1 MQLKKEGHT
10 SNPTSAPRRL
20 RTGLWVALAIL
31 AAVCFLLFRRWSGSG
46 FNSQEFLR
54 SFASADWRWLFAA
67 WLFTILSYYVRVLR
81 WLVMLRPIAPHASQA
96 ALFRATAIGFSA
108 VYLFGRPGEL
118 VRPYL
123 TARSAGVSFLSQMAA
138 WLLERIYDTLLVL
151 ALFGYALAALVQTRP
166 NVGPT
171 LHWVI
176 ERGGW
181 ITAITSLVCLAAL
194 AALQLYSES
203 LASRLLDALGF
214 LQAHHQ
220 QRAAK
225 LVGAAV
231 EGLRSTGNPRAIALL
246 LFWSAVEWYVIYL
259 SFWAI
264 FQAFTPTAPLG
275 TTAILTYIGFVAF
288 GSLVQIPG
296 IGGGFQIVAVLV
308 LTEIFHLPLELSAS
322 VALVTWIVSLVGIL
336 PLGVALAF
344 YEGLTW
350 RNIIDIEKE
359 AAS

>member
-1 MQLKKEGHT
+1 MTQ
-10 SNPTSAPRRL
+10 PARRPRRL
-20 RTGLWVALAIL
+20 HAGLLITIALT
-31 AAVCFLLFRRWSGSG
+31 AAVVFFLFRRWSGAG
-46 FNSQEFLR
+46 FDTRDFLR
-54 SFASADWRWLFAA
+54 SFASADWRWLCAA
-67 WLFTILSYYVRVLR
+67 WLLTILSYYIRVLR

-108 VYLFGRPGEL
+108 VYLIGRPGEL

-123 TARSAGVSFLSQMAA
+123 TARSAGVPFLSQMAA
-138 WLLERIYDTLLVL
+138 WLLERIYDTLIVL
-151 ALFGYALAALVQTRP
+151 ALFGYALAALVQSRP
-166 NVGPT
+166 SVGPT
-171 LHWVI
+171 LHWI
-176 ERGGW
+176 LERGGW
-181 ITAITSLVCLAAL
+181 ITAITCSICLAAL
-194 AALQLYSES
+194 AALQLFSETLEARILS
-203 LASRLLDALGF
+203 ALGF

-220 QRAAK
+220 ERAAR
-225 LVGAAV
+225 LVRAAV
-231 EGLRSTGNPRAIALL
+231 DGLRATRSPRSIALL
-246 LFWSAVEWYVIYL
+246 LAWSALEWYIIYL
-259 SFWAI
+259 CFFAV
-264 FQAFTPTAPLG
+264 FQAFSQTAPLG

-336 PLGVALAF
+336 PLGLVLAF